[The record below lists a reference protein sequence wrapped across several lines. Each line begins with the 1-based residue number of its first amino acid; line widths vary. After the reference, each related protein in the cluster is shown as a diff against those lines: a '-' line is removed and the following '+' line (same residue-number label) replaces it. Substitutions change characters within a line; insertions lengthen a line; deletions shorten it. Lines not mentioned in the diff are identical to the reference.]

1 MFHDT
6 SEHEA
11 APSAVAP
18 LAGMMMNC
26 GGSFGGRGSCTH
38 HVMRGVCDAGCGT
51 FELKFVTRTMPGLGG
66 MEECVQARA
75 TVTIA
80 PVAASSS
87 ALRA

>member
-11 APSAVAP
+11 APSP

-26 GGSFGGRGSCTH
+26 DGSFGGRGGCRH
-38 HVMRGVCDAGCGT
+38 DDMRGVCDAGCRT
-51 FELKFVTRTMPGLGG
+51 FELKFVTRTIPCLGG
-66 MEECVQARA
+66 MDACVQARA

-80 PVAASSS
+80 PVAASST

>member
-11 APSAVAP
+11 AP

-26 GGSFGGRGSCTH
+26 GGSCGERGGCNH
-38 HVMRGVCDAGCGT
+38 DVMRGVCDAGCGT
-51 FELKFVTRTMPGLGG
+51 LEWKFVTRTIPGLGG
-66 MEECVQARA
+66 MEGCVHARA

-80 PVAASSS
+80 PVAASST